1 MHDSHTTCTQAFIKA
16 AEEYGK
22 QIVIKT
28 DRDLTL
34 DDTKDKDLIIS
45 MGGDH
50 TYLTS
55 SSIAYDCS
63 IPILGINTQILSE
76 LGILAGNKMHP

>member
-1 MHDSHTTCTQAFIKA
+1 M
-16 AEEYGK
+16 
-22 QIVIKT
+22 
-28 DRDLTL
+28 TL